1 MSMTEIDEIG
11 KEDTGCFQTTS
22 RRLLKRKHSDVDKN
36 KQKTVEKKSFLAA
49 IGERF
54 GLTRPSQ
61 KSSKSIVTTNG
72 CRNAGEIGNDSHMHG
87 FLCDVTNMGMEGA
100 DENEFPPRKRVKFDE
115 ENLIVSSITYQRQ
128 QSEANRIK
136 MQPTVDNEKSFITK
150 FINFT
155 ASLF

>member
-1 MSMTEIDEIG
+1 MSMTDIDEIG
-11 KEDTGCFQTTS
+11 EEDTGCFQTTS
-22 RRLLKRKHSDVDKN
+22 KRLMKRKHSDVDKN
-36 KQKTVEKKSFLAA
+36 KQKTVEKKSFVTA

-54 GLTRPSQ
+54 GFSRGSQ
-61 KSSKSIVTTNG
+61 ESSKSISTTNG

-87 FLCDVTNMGMEGA
+87 YLCDVINMGMEG
-100 DENEFPPRKRVKFDE
+100 DDNEFPPRKRVKFDE

-128 QSEANRIK
+128 QSEANRMK